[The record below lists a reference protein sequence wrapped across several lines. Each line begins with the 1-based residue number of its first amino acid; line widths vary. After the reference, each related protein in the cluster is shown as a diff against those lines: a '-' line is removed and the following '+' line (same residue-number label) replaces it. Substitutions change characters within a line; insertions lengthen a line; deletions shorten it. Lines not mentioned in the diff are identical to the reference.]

1 MGRDRGD
8 VTRWSRGPKC
18 CWPPIWCSRTK
29 RPINSPYRLPPSE
42 RAGGGEP
49 AGGPAGAPP
58 LLPQASPLD
67 LELEDA
73 SEQICVGDH
82 IACYVELKR
91 KKQESATA
99 ITRLFAMV
107 VCEVVQG
114 YGPSGRQ
121 ARVPTVNPDMEDET
135 EDGGGNGYAVDVR
148 ILVLSRAKRGKLVWQ
163 TGGNSY
169 GQDIKSIPIEDVVLV
184 RVVSVGGIEG
194 GGKPK
199 YAFNVK
205 ELQEAADR

>member
-1 MGRDRGD
+1 MGAVQEAFANHGDWDRP
-8 VTRWSRGPKC
+8 SR
-18 CWPPIWCSRTK
+18 R
-29 RPINSPYRLPPSE
+29 
-42 RAGGGEP
+42 
-49 AGGPAGAPP
+49 
-58 LLPQASPLD
+58 QAQ
-67 LELEDA
+67 A
-73 SEQICVGDH
+73 GDH

-99 ITRLFAMV
+99 ITRVFAMV